1 MPEAVVTAIIVTI
14 ITTAISYLIAP
25 KPKAPRFSASDEI
38 KGILVNK
45 DANNNPIPTV
55 YGQRQVGLIRTYVES
70 SGTDNE
76 YLYVAG
82 ILCEGGGAGIQE
94 ISEIYV
100 DDKLVVWSGALTDT
114 TLRTVNSSDTNFYKD
129 AINGSPLAA
138 RKLSSRQVV
147 LSSNKTCNINNHLSM
162 LRADQLHRGWY
173 ARK

>member
-1 MPEAVVTAIIVTI
+1 MGEALITSIIVTI

-25 KPKAPRFSASDEI
+25 KPKAPRQSSTDEI

-45 DANNNPIPTV
+45 DASNNSIPVV
-55 YGQRQVGLIRTYVES
+55 YGKRQVGLIRTYVES

-100 DDKLVVWSGALTDT
+100 DDKLVVWSGALTDG

-129 AINGSPLAA
+129 STSLISVQSFYGLDNQSA
-138 RKLSSRQVV
+138 SSLLQE
-147 LSSNKTCNINNHLSM
+147 
-162 LRADQLHRGWY
+162 
-173 ARK
+173 